1 MGLCNNPPILD
12 DSFSKDDGDIVI
24 GIPNKTKRSYNRRFS
39 GQSVS
44 HVRKSRAKR
53 SKSRVKYKHTET
65 LKKCHGIL
73 HDLAQCTKRG
83 KNWNHLINNIISNL
97 EAIKFKTVAQE
108 ASGQAKEL
116 LFAALT
122 KGSQEDKE
130 IGNHFRQLTNMLR
143 GEPWRGGSSA
153 GCHSSLSVPV
163 TKWMLQPKV
172 VESSGFSKKI
182 NNDISLT
189 GKKNSDKDPFKEIIN
204 FLGKHNST
212 RLASPTVSFQT
223 FQPPKYI
230 KQFPGL
236 KNILSWNFDL
246 FGFSIETS
254 NRPLSTIFMYM
265 CSQMNIETE
274 IVGINM
280 SKLSSFIQEV
290 ESKYGDNPYHNY
302 LHGADV
308 LHSSFNLLQS
318 DFLQQNLSLV
328 HRFALLFASA
338 VHDFRHPGVGND
350 FLVNT
355 GSKMATT
362 YNDTS
367 VLENWHTSQAFL
379 LLNKPE
385 FNFLENVNGPTKA
398 IIRGSTIQSVLM
410 TDMKRHGEH
419 VKQLQEL
426 IEQSWSPSELI
437 DPVKLMSYALHIS
450 DLSHPTKRFDIHM
463 EWSSRLTREFL
474 EQGDKELEL
483 GMEPGA
489 LFDRRKVNM
498 EKGQIG
504 FIDFVILPLWIN
516 WTTFIGADEEWINQ
530 INLNKEEWQRRAGVE
545 SQEKQSQSSSPSE
558 TEIDE
563 NGGFETPPN
572 EHRST
577 TGNPQEP
584 KVNGQRDTN
593 NSICQTL
600 LTEKYQDRMYT
611 KRHGNEELRYV
622 RIGEEAVLPSN
633 QRKSR
638 FITSSKH
645 RSVKGIKRSTS
656 QLCSRGQS
664 IDDDGMPILP
674 NLETKRSSN
683 LLRLSDSE
691 YTVGESRDC
700 YIQESQKIVL
710 DPSGK
715 NVQSSKVGCVNNSGA
730 NYKFSKLELFSVTPG
745 SSKKLDSTN

>member
-1 MGLCNNPPILD
+1 M
-12 DSFSKDDGDIVI
+12 
-24 GIPNKTKRSYNRRFS
+24 
-39 GQSVS
+39 
-44 HVRKSRAKR
+44 
-53 SKSRVKYKHTET
+53 
-65 LKKCHGIL
+65 
-73 HDLAQCTKRG
+73 RG
-83 KNWNHLINNIISNL
+83 
-97 EAIKFKTVAQE
+97 AIKLKTAAQE
-108 ASGQAKEL
+108 ASDQAKEL

-143 GEPWRGGSSA
+143 GDPWRGGSSA

-212 RLASPTVSFQT
+212 RLASHTISFQT
-223 FQPPKYI
+223 FQHPKYI

-274 IVGINM
+274 IVGISM
-280 SKLSSFIQEV
+280 SKFSSFIQEV

-308 LHSSFNLLQS
+308 LHSSFNLLES
-318 DFLQQNLSLV
+318 DFLQQNLNLV
-328 HRFALLFASA
+328 HRFTLLFASA

-355 GSKMATT
+355 GSKIATT

-437 DPVKLMSYALHIS
+437 DPVKLISYALHIS

-463 EWSSRLTREFL
+463 EWSKGLSKEFL

-504 FIDFVILPLWIN
+504 FIDFIILPLWIN

-530 INLNKEEWQRRAGVE
+530 INLNKEEWQRRAGLE
-545 SQEKQSQSSSPSE
+545 SQEKESRSSSPCEIEMDEKKGYESE
-558 TEIDE
+558 SGIACNERQKIEKSEEEEGGPEILLKA
-563 NGGFETPPN
+563 P
-572 EHRST
+572 RSA
-577 TGNPQEP
+577 TGNVQKSKLHEQREP
-584 KVNGQRDTN
+584 DNEQ
-593 NSICQTL
+593 SCQTSNSA
-600 LTEKYQDRMYT
+600 KHQDEIYS
-611 KRHGNEELRYV
+611 KIYGNEMAKFV
-622 RIGEEAVLPSN
+622 TIEEATFPSKERKKPSLNVPSN
-633 QRKSR
+633 LHPRLE
-638 FITSSKH
+638 INTSS
-645 RSVKGIKRSTS
+645 S
-656 QLCSRGQS
+656 QKMSMSHS
-664 IDDDGMPILP
+664 IEEDVIPMMP
-674 NLETKRSSN
+674 NLETKLSSKFLCRSNSAY
-683 LLRLSDSE
+683 S
-691 YTVGESRDC
+691 VGGNGDC
-700 YIQESQKIVL
+700 YIQESREFVI
-710 DPSGK
+710 DPSISK
-715 NVQSSKVGCVNNSGA
+715 LQSSQGGSVKNPTSS
-730 NYKFSKLELFSVTPG
+730 YEFSKLEFSLTTE
-745 SSKKLDSTN
+745 SSKKLDR

>member
-1 MGLCNNPPILD
+1 
-12 DSFSKDDGDIVI
+12 
-24 GIPNKTKRSYNRRFS
+24 
-39 GQSVS
+39 
-44 HVRKSRAKR
+44 
-53 SKSRVKYKHTET
+53 
-65 LKKCHGIL
+65 
-73 HDLAQCTKRG
+73 
-83 KNWNHLINNIISNL
+83 LINNIISNL

-143 GEPWRGGSSA
+143 GDTWQGDSSTA
-153 GCHSSLSVPV
+153 LHNSLSVPV
-163 TKWMLQPKV
+163 TKL
-172 VESSGFSKKI
+172 ESSGFSEKI
-182 NNDISLT
+182 THDISLT
-189 GKKNSDKDPFKEIIN
+189 KKKNSGKDPFKEIIN
-204 FLGKHNST
+204 SLGEHNNNRLVSST
-212 RLASPTVSFQT
+212 ISFQT

-230 KQFPGL
+230 ELFPGL
-236 KNILSWNFDL
+236 NNILSWNFDL

-254 NRPLSTIFMYM
+254 NRPLSTLFMYI
-265 CSQMNIETE
+265 CSQINIETE

-290 ESKYGDNPYHNY
+290 EFKYGNNPYHNY

-308 LHSSFNLLQS
+308 VHSSFNLLQS
-318 DFLQQNLSLV
+318 IFLKQNLNLV

-338 VHDFRHPGVGND
+338 VHDFGHPGVGND
-350 FLVNT
+350 FLVKT

-385 FNFLENVNGPTKA
+385 FNFLENVNGSTKA

-426 IEQSWSPSELI
+426 IEQSGSPSELI
-437 DPVKLMSYALHIS
+437 EPVKLMSYALHIS

-463 EWSSRLTREFL
+463 EWSTRLTREFL

-504 FIDFVILPLWIN
+504 FIDFIILPLWIN
-516 WTTFIGADEEWINQ
+516 WTTFIGAGEEWINQ

-545 SQEKQSQSSSPSE
+545 SQEKQSLSSSPSE
-558 TEIDE
+558 SEVDE
-563 NGGFETPPN
+563 SQGFETPQN
-572 EHRST
+572 EYRST
-577 TGNPQEP
+577 RGNPQEP
-584 KVNGQRDTN
+584 KVNKQLETN
-593 NSICQTL
+593 KSIC
-600 LTEKYQDRMYT
+600 
-611 KRHGNEELRYV
+611 
-622 RIGEEAVLPSN
+622 
-633 QRKSR
+633 
-638 FITSSKH
+638 
-645 RSVKGIKRSTS
+645 
-656 QLCSRGQS
+656 
-664 IDDDGMPILP
+664 
-674 NLETKRSSN
+674 
-683 LLRLSDSE
+683 
-691 YTVGESRDC
+691 
-700 YIQESQKIVL
+700 
-710 DPSGK
+710 
-715 NVQSSKVGCVNNSGA
+715 
-730 NYKFSKLELFSVTPG
+730 
-745 SSKKLDSTN
+745 